1 MKYVDKDKNIH
12 IEAADLKIGNNVR
25 FGKDIKITVRGT
37 FQIVSFHRS
46 LSGDFDKS
54 VEVIQKLNEMG
65 INLQF
70 MMTWGA
76 SIGGFVG
83 PLTDFIEGRFPELNS
98 VQITSIL
105 IGIVSTFYLDN
116 KKMISSILE
125 KIKEKGLSEYF
136 KEVFLK
142 AKELKDS
149 FLTFIESL
157 NLTFHKVTN
166 MMTYTFIIPLVE
178 RLISIAQ
185 TGQLDDADLKQ
196 LALRISS
203 FGLLTVSSIG
213 IVKLVK
219 KMVNRFRSN

>member
-1 MKYVDKDKNIH
+1 MKMSV
-12 IEAADLKIGNNVR
+12 L
-25 FGKDIKITVRGT
+25 ITEHQRKVLIT
-37 FQIVSFHRS
+37 ES
-46 LSGDFDKS
+46 LSDDFAETIKKNYQMAS
-54 VEVIQKLNEMG
+54 EILKESKEQMG
-65 INLQF
+65 LNLQF

-98 VQITSIL
+98 AQITSIL
-105 IGIVSTFYLDN
+105 IGIISTFYLDN

-125 KIKEKGLSEYF
+125 KIKEKGLSDYF
-136 KEVFLK
+136 KEVFTK

-178 RLISIAQ
+178 KLIGIAQ
-185 TGQLDDADLKQ
+185 TGQLDEADLKQ

-219 KMVNRFRSN
+219 KMVNRFRGN

>member
-1 MKYVDKDKNIH
+1 
-12 IEAADLKIGNNVR
+12 
-25 FGKDIKITVRGT
+25 
-37 FQIVSFHRS
+37 
-46 LSGDFDKS
+46 
-54 VEVIQKLNEMG
+54 
-65 INLQF
+65 
-70 MMTWGA
+70 
-76 SIGGFVG
+76 
-83 PLTDFIEGRFPELNS
+83 
-98 VQITSIL
+98 
-105 IGIVSTFYLDN
+105 
-116 KKMISSILE
+116 MISSILE

-136 KEVFLK
+136 KEVFTK

-178 RLISIAQ
+178 KLIGIAQ
-185 TGQLDDADLKQ
+185 TGQLDEADLKQ

-219 KMVNRFRSN
+219 KMVNRFRGN